1 MKIGFIGAGKVGT
14 SLGRYITERKIGD
27 ICVSGYYSQCLQSA
41 EYASKCTNSACFTH
55 LNVVVEASDILFLT
69 VPDGKLASVWEM
81 VKQQNVSNK
90 IFCHCSGAYSS
101 DVFYK
106 TADCSHYGYSI
117 HPLFP
122 FCSKDTPLEAM
133 EKIHFTV
140 EGDEKHLSF
149 WSDFL
154 QSLGNPV
161 KVISLEDK
169 VKYHGAAVFSSN
181 LVLATLKVACDLM
194 EECGFSKE
202 EAQNALIP
210 IVTHNI
216 TNFSQVGL
224 SKALTGPVE
233 RGDGETVVKHLDCF
247 AGEQRE
253 IYRLLSAQ
261 LVPVAQEKTS
271 DLEKKQALNVIQQ
284 LLQ

>member
-14 SLGRYITERKIGD
+14 SLGRYITERKISD
-27 ICVSGYYSQCLQSA
+27 VCVSGYYSQCLQSA
-41 EYASKCTNSACFTH
+41 EYASRCTNSACFTH

-81 VKQQNVSNK
+81 VRQLNVRNR
-90 IFCHCSGAYSS
+90 IFCHCSGAFSS

-106 TADCSHYGYSI
+106 RADCSHYGYSI

-140 EGDEKHLSF
+140 EGDENYLPF
-149 WSDFL
+149 WRELL
-154 QSLGNPV
+154 QSLGNQV
-161 KVISLEDK
+161 KIISVEDK

-194 EECGFSKE
+194 EECGFSNE
-202 EAQNALIP
+202 EAQNALRP

-233 RGDGETVVKHLDCF
+233 RGDEETVAKHLGCLT
-247 AGEQRE
+247 GEQRE
-253 IYRLLSAQ
+253 IYRLLSVQ
-261 LVPVAQEKTS
+261 LVPMAQEKTS
-271 DLEKKQALNVIQQ
+271 DLKKIQAFQVIQQ